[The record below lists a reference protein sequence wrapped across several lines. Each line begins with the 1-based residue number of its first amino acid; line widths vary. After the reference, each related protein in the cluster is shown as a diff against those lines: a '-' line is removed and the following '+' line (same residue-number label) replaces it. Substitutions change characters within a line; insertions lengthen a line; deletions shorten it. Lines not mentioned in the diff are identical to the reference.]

1 MIASLRDSDE
11 LQLNAYCDGELDPAS
26 VIEFERRM
34 VNDEFPDG
42 KIQPAGIITAVGSF
56 ASAG

>member
-26 VIEFERRM
+26 ASEFERRLAS
-34 VNDEFPDG
+34 DESL
-42 KIQPAGIITAVGSF
+42 KARHSTV
-56 ASAG
+56 